1 MSDNT
6 DINEQLPI
14 PAPAS
19 VSTEVWKCH
28 TREMEARRLLAQLD
42 HAQVNDIVCE
52 DTAHVLTRIIND
64 DPWKMCSKN
73 SAEIMNFIV
82 DQKDKW
88 ANDGYFII
96 IEGGQKEKERR
107 RVLDFVLYQAIL
119 AKFKSYNYIARTYD
133 WQSILNDLSQFSNP
147 DRPIYIESMNRI
159 SVLAIN
165 EFNLLMAPRFRHDL
179 DIILTSI
186 IRKRRLSGRPTI
198 ITLSKPSWEVVDKCG
213 DNYGAQIVE
222 LLQTSHSEE
231 DKIIRIRVTGGPIG
245 WEKAG
250 D

>member
-1 MSDNT
+1 MSDSDNT
-6 DINEQLPI
+6 DTGDQF

-42 HAQVNDIVCE
+42 HAQINDVVCE
-52 DTAHVLTRIIND
+52 DSELSVLSIIYDN
-64 DPWKMCSKN
+64 PWKVCSKKN
-73 SAEIMNFIV
+73 AEVMQFIV
-82 DQKDKW
+82 EQKDKW

-119 AKFKSYNYIARTYD
+119 ARFKSYNYIARTYD

-159 SVLAIN
+159 GVLGIN

-186 IRKRRLSGRPTI
+186 IRKRRLNGRPTI
-198 ITLSKPSWEVVDKCG
+198 ITLSKPSWEVIDKCG
-213 DNYGAQIVE
+213 DNYGSHIVE

-231 DKIIRIRVTGGPIG
+231 DKIIRIRVSGGSIG